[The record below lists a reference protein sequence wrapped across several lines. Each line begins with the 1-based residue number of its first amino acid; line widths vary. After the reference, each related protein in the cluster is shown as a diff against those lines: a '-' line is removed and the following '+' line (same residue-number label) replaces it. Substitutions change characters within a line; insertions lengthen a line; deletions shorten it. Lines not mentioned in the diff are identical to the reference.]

1 MGWLRRRV
9 SRSME
14 AMSPNGDGRF
24 IRNDE
29 FWGWRFLRLA
39 FDNFPVM
46 IRTLPQIMPMIAA
59 DHPNAEEF
67 PKIS

>member
-1 MGWLRRRV
+1 
-9 SRSME
+9 
-14 AMSPNGDGRF
+14 MSPNGDGRF